1 MGFFLVA
8 LAAAAAAIAAWLDF
22 RFERFGP
29 SDLGRALIHAGVALA
44 VGWVAVPVAITSI
57 VAAGGGAL
65 VAMFAVALPALIYI
79 FLTMLWVVKHAQGLL
94 LRR

>member
-1 MGFFLVA
+1 L
-8 LAAAAAAIAAWLDF
+8 
-22 RFERFGP
+22 
-29 SDLGRALIHAGVALA
+29 
-44 VGWVAVPVAITSI
+44 VGWVAVPAAITSI

-65 VAMFAVALPALIYI
+65 VAMFAVALPALIYM